1 MASTV
6 NMVISVVPCFVNVR
20 SKLPVQSGLTPMQV
34 LAGKKFGCEW
44 TQWAVRC
51 GLAILHY
58 LRN

>member
-1 MASTV
+1 
-6 NMVISVVPCFVNVR
+6 MVISVVPCFVNVR